1 MCSSDLEFM
10 PVRAL
15 LNRGVTVALGTDSLA
30 SNDSLN
36 FLDELRM
43 ADKLLPDVN
52 RGEIL
57 TMATR
62 SGGEALGLQCG
73 KLACGQQA
81 DLIGFRVSPSYSGS
95 WFDVPFES
103 HRHEVD
109 FYMVD
114 GKSIPLFHGDPSD

>member
-1 MCSSDLEFM
+1 
-10 PVRAL
+10 
-15 LNRGVTVALGTDSLA
+15 
-30 SNDSLN
+30 
-36 FLDELRM
+36 
-43 ADKLLPDVN
+43 
-52 RGEIL
+52 
-57 TMATR
+57 MATR

-114 GKSIPLFHGDPSD
+114 GNLSPFFTATRHIRLAVLPMVDGESCFSYNLLI